1 MILLQDLSALEDG
14 NEAVHEAIKAATGFK
29 WFDAAGV
36 TEMLIRFGFF
46 MLVLWFIVY
55 FLYYRK
61 THRRDYFFTLVLLS
75 VSIFFLIYLLG
86 SVKVKIGFALGL
98 FAIFGVLRYRT
109 ETIPVREMSYMFG
122 VISLSVINALA
133 DSLSIAELLL
143 PNVAIAVL
151 IWLFET
157 YVLRKNLASKLILYD
172 RIELITPE
180 RREELLAD
188 LRKRTGLE
196 ITKLN
201 IGSVD
206 FLKDTAIIKIEYEND
221 GNGDKQINDT
231 LKVPKYEWQDVKETT
246 DSKPA
251 VAAVRSFHPDILV
264 SRRCRVGCFGRGLPQ
279 VLQEVERGSR
289 DGIPFA
295 QRFPHR
301 RPRQPGRRRQL
312 QSAAVAQGK
321 CGLHPAHRQ
330 QPRGNHLSGR
340 WCELQ

>member
-1 MILLQDLSALEDG
+1 MILLQDLGLE
-14 NEAVHEAIKAATGFK
+14 ESVETVHRAVNLAAGFK

-46 MLVLWFIVY
+46 MVVLFFIVY
-55 FLYYRK
+55 YLYYRK

-133 DSLSIAELLL
+133 DSLSIAELVL
-143 PNVAIAVL
+143 PNVAIAAL
-151 IWLFET
+151 IWMFET

-180 RREELLAD
+180 RRAELLED
-188 LRKRTGLE
+188 LTKRTGLK

-201 IGSVD
+201 IGSID
-206 FLKDTAIIKIEYEND
+206 FLKDTAIIRIEYEND
-221 GNGDKQINDT
+221 GNGNSQIDNT
-231 LKVPKYEWQDVKETT
+231 LKIHRDEWQDVKE
-246 DSKPA
+246 
-251 VAAVRSFHPDILV
+251 
-264 SRRCRVGCFGRGLPQ
+264 
-279 VLQEVERGSR
+279 
-289 DGIPFA
+289 
-295 QRFPHR
+295 
-301 RPRQPGRRRQL
+301 
-312 QSAAVAQGK
+312 
-321 CGLHPAHRQ
+321 
-330 QPRGNHLSGR
+330 NN
-340 WCELQ
+340 

>member
-1 MILLQDLSALEDG
+1 MILLQDLGLEDG
-14 NEAVHEAIKAATGFK
+14 IAGAVHEVAAATAMDFR

-36 TEMLIRFGFF
+36 SEMLIRFGFF
-46 MLVLWFIVY
+46 MLVLFIIVY

-133 DSLSIAELLL
+133 DSLSFVELLV

-157 YVLRKNLASKLILYD
+157 FVLRANLASKLVLYD

-180 RREELLAD
+180 RREELLED
-188 LRKRTGLE
+188 LHKRTGLN
-196 ITKLN
+196 ITKVKV
-201 IGSVD
+201 GSID
-206 FLKDTAIIKIEYEND
+206 CLKDTAILKIEYEND
-221 GNGDKQINDT
+221 GGGGSHVNNT
-231 LKVPKYEWQDVKETT
+231 LKIHRDEWQEVKE
-246 DSKPA
+246 
-251 VAAVRSFHPDILV
+251 
-264 SRRCRVGCFGRGLPQ
+264 
-279 VLQEVERGSR
+279 
-289 DGIPFA
+289 
-295 QRFPHR
+295 
-301 RPRQPGRRRQL
+301 
-312 QSAAVAQGK
+312 
-321 CGLHPAHRQ
+321 
-330 QPRGNHLSGR
+330 NN
-340 WCELQ
+340 

>member
-1 MILLQDLSALEDG
+1 MMLLQELGLDNGVD
-14 NEAVHEAIKAATGFK
+14 AVQDAVNVVSSDFN

-36 TEMLIRFGFF
+36 TEMMLRFGFF
-46 MLVLWFIVY
+46 LVVLFIIVY

-133 DSLSIAELLL
+133 DSLSFAELLL

-157 YVLRKNLASKLILYD
+157 FVLRANLASKLILYD

-180 RREELLAD
+180 RREELLED
-188 LRKRTGLE
+188 LHKRTGLN
-196 ITKLN
+196 ITKVN
-201 IGSVD
+201 VGSID
-206 FLKDTAIIKIEYEND
+206 FLKDTAILKIEYEND
-221 GNGDKQINDT
+221 GGGGSHVNDT
-231 LKVPKYEWQDVKETT
+231 LKIPKYEWQEVKE
-246 DSKPA
+246 
-251 VAAVRSFHPDILV
+251 
-264 SRRCRVGCFGRGLPQ
+264 
-279 VLQEVERGSR
+279 
-289 DGIPFA
+289 
-295 QRFPHR
+295 
-301 RPRQPGRRRQL
+301 
-312 QSAAVAQGK
+312 
-321 CGLHPAHRQ
+321 
-330 QPRGNHLSGR
+330 NN
-340 WCELQ
+340 

>member
-14 NEAVHEAIKAATGFK
+14 NDAVQEAMMAATGFK
-29 WFDAAGV
+29 WCDAAGV
-36 TEMLIRFGFF
+36 TEMLLRFGFF

-157 YVLRKNLASKLILYD
+157 FVLRKNLASKLILYD

-180 RREELLAD
+180 RREELLED

-201 IGSVD
+201 I
-206 FLKDTAIIKIEYEND
+206 FNIFY
-221 GNGDKQINDT
+221 
-231 LKVPKYEWQDVKETT
+231 
-246 DSKPA
+246 
-251 VAAVRSFHPDILV
+251 
-264 SRRCRVGCFGRGLPQ
+264 
-279 VLQEVERGSR
+279 
-289 DGIPFA
+289 
-295 QRFPHR
+295 QRFNFIMYFR
-301 RPRQPGRRRQL
+301 IF
-312 QSAAVAQGK
+312 
-321 CGLHPAHRQ
+321 
-330 QPRGNHLSGR
+330 GNIIR
-340 WCELQ
+340 

>member
-1 MILLQDLSALEDG
+1 MILLQELGLE
-14 NEAVHEAIKAATGFK
+14 NETGAVQDVVSHVASDFR

-133 DSLSIAELLL
+133 DSLSFVELLL
-143 PNVAIAVL
+143 PNVAIALL
-151 IWLFET
+151 IWLFEAL
-157 YVLRKNLASKLILYD
+157 VLKGNLATKLILYD

-180 RREELLAD
+180 RREELLED
-188 LRKRTGLE
+188 LHKRTGLN
-196 ITKLN
+196 IIKLN
-201 IGSVD
+201 VGSID
-206 FLKDTAIIKIEYEND
+206 FLKDTAILKIEYEND
-221 GNGDKQINDT
+221 GGGESHVNNT
-231 LKVPKYEWQDVKETT
+231 LKIPKYEWQEVKE
-246 DSKPA
+246 
-251 VAAVRSFHPDILV
+251 
-264 SRRCRVGCFGRGLPQ
+264 
-279 VLQEVERGSR
+279 
-289 DGIPFA
+289 
-295 QRFPHR
+295 
-301 RPRQPGRRRQL
+301 
-312 QSAAVAQGK
+312 
-321 CGLHPAHRQ
+321 
-330 QPRGNHLSGR
+330 NN
-340 WCELQ
+340 

>member
-1 MILLQDLSALEDG
+1 MRLLQDLSALDDG
-14 NEAVHEAIKAATGFK
+14 TEAVQETVSKAIGIN

-46 MLVLWFIVY
+46 MLVLFFIVY

-133 DSLSIAELLL
+133 DSLSFVELIV
-143 PNVAIAVL
+143 PNLAIAVL

-157 YVLRKNLASKLILYD
+157 FVLRKNLASKLILYD

-180 RREELLAD
+180 RRAELLED
-188 LRKRTGLE
+188 LSKRTGLK

-206 FLKDTAIIKIEYEND
+206 FLKDSAIIKIEYEND
-221 GNGDKQINDT
+221 GNGEKQIDET
-231 LKVPKYEWQDVKETT
+231 LKVPRYEWQDVKE
-246 DSKPA
+246 
-251 VAAVRSFHPDILV
+251 
-264 SRRCRVGCFGRGLPQ
+264 
-279 VLQEVERGSR
+279 
-289 DGIPFA
+289 
-295 QRFPHR
+295 
-301 RPRQPGRRRQL
+301 
-312 QSAAVAQGK
+312 
-321 CGLHPAHRQ
+321 
-330 QPRGNHLSGR
+330 NN
-340 WCELQ
+340 

>member
-1 MILLQDLSALEDG
+1 MTLLQDLTALEDG
-14 NEAVHEAIKAATGFK
+14 SEAVQEIANVAAVAGIK

-46 MLVLWFIVY
+46 MLVLFFIVY
-55 FLYYRK
+55 YLYYRK

-133 DSLSIAELLL
+133 DSLSIAELVL
-143 PNVAIAVL
+143 PNLAIAAL
-151 IWLFET
+151 IWMFET

-180 RREELLAD
+180 RRAD
-188 LRKRTGLE
+188 LLEDLTKRTGLK
-196 ITKLN
+196 ITKLS

-221 GNGDKQINDT
+221 GNGDSQINNT
-231 LKVPKYEWQDVKETT
+231 LKVHRDEWQDVKEN
-246 DSKPA
+246 
-251 VAAVRSFHPDILV
+251 I
-264 SRRCRVGCFGRGLPQ
+264 
-279 VLQEVERGSR
+279 
-289 DGIPFA
+289 
-295 QRFPHR
+295 
-301 RPRQPGRRRQL
+301 
-312 QSAAVAQGK
+312 
-321 CGLHPAHRQ
+321 
-330 QPRGNHLSGR
+330 
-340 WCELQ
+340 

>member
-231 LKVPKYEWQDVKETT
+231 LKVPKYEWQDVKE
-246 DSKPA
+246 
-251 VAAVRSFHPDILV
+251 
-264 SRRCRVGCFGRGLPQ
+264 
-279 VLQEVERGSR
+279 
-289 DGIPFA
+289 
-295 QRFPHR
+295 
-301 RPRQPGRRRQL
+301 
-312 QSAAVAQGK
+312 
-321 CGLHPAHRQ
+321 
-330 QPRGNHLSGR
+330 NN
-340 WCELQ
+340 